1 MAGVACFTTNAN
13 SCHPTTQPPNHPPQ
27 HSSSHRFQI
36 QLRQSFIE
44 IVVPALSET
53 RTLGSGRLARTPAR
67 LLGVTETPGRQ
78 FPRIPAWDL
87 VVPLGGTA
95 VPLLRAMLMYKKK
108 VSATGGLSRL
118 NRGCCI
124 VSSCAPPSHSGCVVV
139 LSKKFDPPRIKWAA
153 SMAL

>member
-1 MAGVACFTTNAN
+1 MGKNRSARGIGYEICGAWQGSRASQRTRIVA
-13 SCHPTTQPPNHPPQ
+13 TQPPNHPPQ

-124 VSSCAPPSHSGCVVV
+124 VSSCAPGAVTLWLCGC
-139 LSKKFDPPRIKWAA
+139 P
-153 SMAL
+153 